1 MQRPTAQPYSS
12 VPVPAVPPG
21 TTLEGKLKAL
31 GIQRPG
37 LGAADGVV
45 NSMRRALG
53 PAAPSGASPGPD
65 GPASPAPGPGD
76 LRAAERAV
84 QRAAARLE
92 AAASNLK
99 QNLASALPSRLDARA
114 SAAAPGPAGQGGGGE
129 FQGAYDT
136 FLARERERW
145 GQGSWRREHTR
156 AEDPDTKALRASVED
171 AQVEAQRQAAEAK
184 LMQLRREKGVSLQ
197 AELPASVAKREGV
210 APLGARA
217 AAEEAKKQKAA
228 ATVAQEAQEARDRA
242 AREASALGL
251 AASAAAKA
259 AGMQPGDLERVRATL
274 ERDMQAHR
282 IGAVLPARV
291 PPSLAPTAAASGGA
305 APVAPRPAAASAA
318 GMAGTRSRGGTHD
331 DPRKRREADAQ
342 AQRQRDA
349 AASAATTYSTA
360 ALQAELE
367 AEEAKA
373 AAALAAAA
381 VAAASDT
388 HVPLAGPGVPQC
400 NAPYAVRREDSRL
413 EVGWTTGASGDDV
426 AAFQLQVLLPVPGA
440 EWATLTDTA
449 QASPLILERLVPGCP
464 YQLRVRAKGSAG
476 TWGPYSAPATLCT
489 TGTRPQQWAAPPQGD
504 APGDGGDA
512 PPGPGQGQGHGGG
525 EYEAMFMRTAAFM
538 ASGAAT
544 AAATAAGTWAAPD
557 AATVEH
563 IVEALGDDAEPGQRE
578 QALAA
583 CVAHVRATI
592 RAIRL
597 SGLPADR
604 IRRELRA
611 LRVRY
616 HPDKAQPHQQWLY
629 AELSKLVN
637 AETRE

>member
-12 VPVPAVPPG
+12 VPVPAVPPS

-45 NSMRRALG
+45 SNMRRALG

-65 GPASPAPGPGD
+65 GPACGPGD

-84 QRAAARLE
+84 QRAAARLA

-129 FQGAYDT
+129 FQGSYDT

-228 ATVAQEAQEARDRA
+228 AQEAQEAQEARDRA

-259 AGMQPGDLERVRATL
+259 AGMQPGDLERARATL
-274 ERDMQAHR
+274 ERDMQAHG

-291 PPSLAPTAAASGGA
+291 PPSLAQPGGA

-373 AAALAAAA
+373 AAALAAAAA

>member
-12 VPVPAVPPG
+12 APGPHAPA
-21 TTLEGKLKAL
+21 TLEAKLKAL
-31 GIQRPG
+31 GFG
-37 LGAADGVV
+37 GGAADGVV
-45 NSMRRALG
+45 SSMRRALG
-53 PAAPSGASPGPD
+53 PEAPSGGSPGSS
-65 GPASPAPGPGD
+65 GAPALPGPGD

-84 QRAAARLE
+84 KRTAARLVE
-92 AAASNLK
+92 AAASTLSK
-99 QNLASALPSRLDARA
+99 NLASALPSRQDGRVPT
-114 SAAAPGPAGQGGGGE
+114 AAPAPGPAGQGGGGE
-129 FQGAYDT
+129 FEGAYDS
-136 FLARERERW
+136 FLVRERERW

-156 AEDPDTKALRASVED
+156 AEGPDTKALRASVED
-171 AQVEAQRQAAEAK
+171 AQVEAQRRAAEAK

-197 AELPASVAKREGV
+197 AELPASVAKRDGV

-217 AAEEAKKQKAA
+217 AAEEARKQKAA

-259 AGMQPGDLERVRATL
+259 ASMQPGDLERVRATL
-274 ERDMQAHR
+274 ERDMQAHG
-282 IGAVLPARV
+282 IGAVLPTRV
-291 PPSLAPTAAASGGA
+291 PPSLAQPPVAVGAAPV
-305 APVAPRPAAASAA
+305 APVAPRPAAPAAA
-318 GMAGTRSRGGTHD
+318 GMAAGTRSRGGTHD

-360 ALQAELE
+360 ALHAELE

-373 AAALAAAA
+373 AAALAAAAA

-400 NAPYAVRREDSRL
+400 NAPYAVRREDSRM

-426 AAFQLQVLLPVPGA
+426 VAFQLQVLLPVPGA
-440 EWATLTDTA
+440 EWATLTDSA
-449 QASPLILERLVPGCP
+449 QASPVLLERLVPGSP
-464 YQLRVRAKGSAG
+464 YQLRVRAKGTAG
-476 TWGPYSAPATLCT
+476 TWGPYSAPATLTT

-504 APGDGGDA
+504 APSDGGDA
-512 PPGPGQGQGHGGG
+512 PPGHGQGHGGG

-557 AATVEH
+557 ATTVEH

-578 QALAA
+578 RALGA

-597 SGLPADR
+597 SGLPPDR

-616 HPDKAQPHQQWLY
+616 HPDKALTHQQWLY

>member
-12 VPVPAVPPG
+12 VPAPAAG
-21 TTLEGKLKAL
+21 ATLEARLQAL
-31 GIQRPG
+31 GLQRPG
-37 LGAADGVV
+37 AAMDAVV
-45 NSMRRALG
+45 GGMRRALG
-53 PAAPSGASPGPD
+53 PDAPTSGAHSPSGGPASSPGP
-65 GPASPAPGPGD
+65 GPGT

-84 QRAAARLE
+84 KRAAARLE
-92 AAASNLK
+92 AAASTLT
-99 QNLASALPSRLDARA
+99 QNLASALPARP
-114 SAAAPGPAGQGGGGE
+114 PGGGPPGGGGAGDFE
-129 FQGAYDT
+129 GAYDT

-156 AEDPDTKALRASVED
+156 AEAPDTKALRASVEE
-171 AQVEAQRQAAEAK
+171 AQVEAQRRAAEAK
-184 LMQLRREKGVSLQ
+184 LMQLRREKGVSLE
-197 AELPASVAKREGV
+197 AALPASVAKRPDGV

-217 AAEEAKKQKAA
+217 AAEEARRQKAVA
-228 ATVAQEAQEARDRA
+228 LAAQEAQEAKDRA
-242 AREASALGL
+242 TREASALGL

-259 AGMQPGDLERVRATL
+259 ASMQPGDLERVRATL
-274 ERDMQAHR
+274 ERDMQAHST
-282 IGAVLPARV
+282 GAVLPPRV
-291 PPSLAPTAAASGGA
+291 PPQLPVPAP
-305 APVAPRPAAASAA
+305 PPAAAA
-318 GMAGTRSRGGTHD
+318 TRSRGGTYD

-349 AASAATTYSTA
+349 AASAGSSYSTA
-360 ALQAELE
+360 ALHAELE
-367 AEEAKA
+367 AEAAAA

-381 VAAASDT
+381 AAAAASDT

-400 NAPYAVRREDSRL
+400 NAPYAVRREDTRL
-413 EVGWTTGASGDDV
+413 EIGWTTGANSDEV
-426 AAFQLQVLLPVPGA
+426 VAFQLQVLTPVPGA
-440 EWATLTDTA
+440 EWATLTDSA
-449 QASPLILERLVPGCP
+449 HASPLLLERLVPGSP
-464 YQLRVRAKGSAG
+464 YQLRVRAKGTAG
-476 TWGPYSAPATLCT
+476 TWGPYSAPATLAT
-489 TGTRPQQWAAPPQGD
+489 TGTRPAQWTAQQPRGGEA
-504 APGDGGDA
+504 APGDDG
-512 PPGPGQGQGHGGG
+512 PPAAAGG

-544 AAATAAGTWAAPD
+544 AAATAAGSWTGPD
-557 AATVEH
+557 AQTVEN
-563 IVEALGDDAEPGQRE
+563 IVDAMEADADAGQRE
-578 QALAA
+578 RALAA

-616 HPDKAQPHQQWLY
+616 HPDKALPHQQWLY